1 MRERDIERERT
12 IERQRVDMDPG
23 FGPLCV
29 YAVSVIAA
37 TVIGSYTQMTAAL
50 ELLLRRCVN

>member
-1 MRERDIERERT
+1 MRKRERERED
-12 IERQRVDMDPG
+12 ERETERVDMDPG

-29 YAVSVIAA
+29 YAVSVEAA